1 MNNQVTDLKLL
12 YEADYFEW
20 LEKMIKL
27 LNNRQLENIDYDNL
41 IAELEA
47 LGRSEKSAVES
58 LVILIIQHLLFD
70 QYWEKERDDNSRH
83 WQT

>member
-1 MNNQVTDLKLL
+1 MNNQVTDLQLL

-47 LGRSEKSAVES
+47 LGR
-58 LVILIIQHLLFD
+58 IH
-70 QYWEKERDDNSRH
+70 
-83 WQT
+83 